1 MSARINGITN
11 TNNDVSIEN
20 NIRLLPIT
28 IEEYYVSLE
37 KFNNFSKNLGIV
49 ENNTSS
55 TINNI
60 SGNLVPTNSIV
71 SDLGS
76 SSKLWRNAYIQDI
89 SARNISISGNIE
101 PLIINSTSKLG
112 STANYWSNAYI
123 QTISAIHMSV
133 SEIAGIGQG
142 IPLWV
147 AVGQGNYSIAYSYNG
162 SEWNGTTNSIFTLGQ
177 GVAYNGTMWVV
188 VGSGNNNSIA
198 YSYNGIK
205 WDPITSS
212 ANIFTSGKGVAYN
225 GTMWVAVGSENNNS
239 IAYSYDG
246 INWHPVP
253 SSTNI
258 FTEGYD
264 VAYNGNLW
272 IAVGSGGH
280 TIAYSYDGSTNW
292 YGIGS
297 SIFTGAGYSIA
308 HNGTMWVAV
317 GTGTNSIA
325 YSYDG
330 STNWYPVSSASI
342 NIFTYGYGVA
352 HNGTMWVALGY
363 GTNNTIAY
371 SPDGINWT
379 GIGNSIFTTFGYGV
393 GYNGTMW
400 VATGLGGNSIAYSY
414 DGSEWFPSSNGSN
427 MFFFGYKV
435 ASGYTPGYIPKPLRI
450 LSTIIPSNA
459 NAYDLGSTTNLW
471 RSAYIQDISAS
482 NINVS
487 GNISVSES
495 ISVSGNIVPLNNN
508 NNSDLGLSARRW
520 NNLYVR
526 NIDMSG
532 SISNVRDICNVRQ
545 IIPRLGGVSDIS
557 TSLGTSSNIW
567 QRAFINDLSGI
578 NSINGMNWPLSSG
591 GTSDFSGLDIN
602 TNLLPRD
609 SSSVDLGN
617 SSKYWRN
624 AYIQTIN
631 ATNMSIS
638 GNIVPFINVSGSLG
652 TIDKI
657 WQKAFIRDLSA
668 SNISISGSISIPNNA
683 ISYENLSTGVQTQIS
698 NLEKRRG
705 IIKIRNDSSLNATL
719 ALPYDIYYRDVLS
732 GSTTMFTSGIVYPQ
746 TNDSNYY
753 TLPTSSIYN
762 TYITIEFENS
772 EGTTIQNVVLV
783 NATQF
788 SLSANKRI
796 LTIVLTNT
804 GYASENITVKVTVE
818 TVET

>member
-264 VAYNGNLW
+264 VAYN
-272 IAVGSGGH
+272 
-280 TIAYSYDGSTNW
+280 
-292 YGIGS
+292 
-297 SIFTGAGYSIA
+297 
-308 HNGTMWVAV
+308 
-317 GTGTNSIA
+317 
-325 YSYDG
+325 
-330 STNWYPVSSASI
+330 
-342 NIFTYGYGVA
+342 
-352 HNGTMWVALGY
+352 
-363 GTNNTIAY
+363 
-371 SPDGINWT
+371 
-379 GIGNSIFTTFGYGV
+379 
-393 GYNGTMW
+393 
-400 VATGLGGNSIAYSY
+400 
-414 DGSEWFPSSNGSN
+414 
-427 MFFFGYKV
+427 
-435 ASGYTPGYIPKPLRI
+435 
-450 LSTIIPSNA
+450 
-459 NAYDLGSTTNLW
+459 
-471 RSAYIQDISAS
+471 
-482 NINVS
+482 
-487 GNISVSES
+487 
-495 ISVSGNIVPLNNN
+495 
-508 NNSDLGLSARRW
+508 
-520 NNLYVR
+520 
-526 NIDMSG
+526 
-532 SISNVRDICNVRQ
+532 
-545 IIPRLGGVSDIS
+545 
-557 TSLGTSSNIW
+557 
-567 QRAFINDLSGI
+567 
-578 NSINGMNWPLSSG
+578 
-591 GTSDFSGLDIN
+591 
-602 TNLLPRD
+602 
-609 SSSVDLGN
+609 
-617 SSKYWRN
+617 
-624 AYIQTIN
+624 
-631 ATNMSIS
+631 
-638 GNIVPFINVSGSLG
+638 
-652 TIDKI
+652 
-657 WQKAFIRDLSA
+657 
-668 SNISISGSISIPNNA
+668 
-683 ISYENLSTGVQTQIS
+683 
-698 NLEKRRG
+698 
-705 IIKIRNDSSLNATL
+705 
-719 ALPYDIYYRDVLS
+719 
-732 GSTTMFTSGIVYPQ
+732 
-746 TNDSNYY
+746 
-753 TLPTSSIYN
+753 
-762 TYITIEFENS
+762 
-772 EGTTIQNVVLV
+772 
-783 NATQF
+783 
-788 SLSANKRI
+788 
-796 LTIVLTNT
+796 
-804 GYASENITVKVTVE
+804 
-818 TVET
+818 